1 MNFDAHH
8 IHAQNHYVKDSILD
22 TYCHG
27 GKSRTRFPFQVET
40 RPVTGPSGKGT
51 NQEMNL
57 MKGEARSPLRSRAAK
72 EQTRVCENRKQQ
84 N

>member
-1 MNFDAHH
+1 MHT
-8 IHAQNHYVKDSILD
+8 IMKICKRESILD
-22 TYCHG
+22 TYCQG
-27 GKSRTRFPFQVET
+27 GKSRIRFPFPAGI